1 MSQRKST
8 WRRPLRKAMIE
19 TGLGENILLRVV
31 VLVVL
36 VSTVIL
42 ITRLAL
48 AVRLLELSVVITIAL
63 DDIRVR
69 SLALAFAGRV
79 RNLDVDVIL
88 TIALDDVRI
97 QSLALAFAGGVRNLG
112 GSHCRCYAVMYRV
125 IAHTESL
132 TMERPSASVRMRT
145 RKA

>member
-1 MSQRKST
+1 
-8 WRRPLRKAMIE
+8 MIE
-19 TGLGENILLRVV
+19 TGLGENVLLRVI
-31 VLVVL
+31 VL

-48 AVRLLELSVVITIAL
+48 AVRLLELGV
-63 DDIRVR
+63 
-69 SLALAFAGRV
+69 SLAISLED
-79 RNLDVDVIL
+79 L
-88 TIALDDVRI
+88 RI